1 MRVLLGP
8 KNVPIWT
15 KEVECNNIECGVR
28 LEMCRSDLIYK
39 PVVVDG
45 SLCEDI
51 FFLCPFCQSHIPI
64 EVDDRTLAY
73 LRR

>member
-1 MRVLLGP
+1 MSTEARIQELGIKLPPAPP
-8 KNVPIWT
+8 K
-15 KEVECNNIECGVR
+15 GG
-28 LEMCRSDLIYK
+28 IYK